1 MKEGECAM
9 ETRPNLDDQQ
19 NNAGLNSIEIDTIGE
34 ILNISMG
41 AAATAVSILL
51 NRQVSITTPS
61 VQVISSSDFEFSEL
75 EPALGIEIKY
85 VQGLFG
91 SNHMIMS
98 VKDIRAIV
106 QLLLGEG
113 YDDLS
118 GGDVPLDEIHV
129 SALGEVMNQMMGA
142 SCTALASFLD
152 REINISPPAPFE
164 LSGLNGKLWAEKQEL
179 IVAVGFKLTIEDLVD
194 SEFFTVMP
202 VPFAKELVNS
212 AMGFSGQET
221 VQEVSEITQVTGHT
235 QVPSPVIGDDYQVPK
250 TTSKPGP
257 ESAPKPA
264 AKTASAAVK
273 PAPAAVKPDH
283 LAGPAA
289 APKPAPVVTPKPVPE
304 TVIPKPV
311 AEPMPEPVPVEVSD
325 PEPEETYYQEP
336 EEMFDPEPAE
346 TPAPAVT
353 PRSAPLAAAR
363 PAPAAMQ
370 RPAAASISRAVPAAA
385 AHSTP
390 MVSPRSVPA
399 GGYAQ
404 DRVAPPKNVV
414 VKPLQFG
421 NLDMMDA
428 FSDEIDAVNLGLVMG
443 VDLNVTVEIG
453 RTRKQVK
460 EILSLRQGSIVELD
474 KQAGAPVDIMV
485 NGKLIAR
492 GDVVVIDD
500 NFGVRITEIVSS
512 AAQK

>member
-1 MKEGECAM
+1 M
-9 ETRPNLDDQQ
+9 ETRPNLDGQQ
-19 NNAGLNSIEIDTIGE
+19 NNTGLNSIEIDTIGE

-61 VQVISSSDFEFSEL
+61 VQVVFSSEFEFSEL

-85 VQGLFG
+85 IQGLFG
-91 SNHMIMS
+91 SNQMIMS
-98 VKDIRAIV
+98 VKDIRSIV
-106 QLLLGEG
+106 QLLLGEEFG
-113 YDDLS
+113 ALS
-118 GGDVPLDEIHV
+118 DGTDTPLDEIHV

-164 LSGLNGKLWAEKQEL
+164 LTGLNGKLWAEKQEL

-212 AMGFSGQET
+212 AMGFSGQES
-221 VQEVSEITQVTGHT
+221 VPEVSEVTQVTGHT
-235 QVPSPVIGDDYQVPK
+235 QVPVPVIGDDYQAPK
-250 TTSKPGP
+250 AMPKSAPIPSPIPGPIPGP
-257 ESAPKPA
+257 EPVPKPA
-264 AKTASAAVK
+264 AK
-273 PAPAAVKPDH
+273 PAPAAAKPAP
-283 LAGPAA
+283 LAAPLTGPVA
-289 APKPAPVVTPKPVPE
+289 APKPVPAQAVKPVPE
-304 TVIPKPV
+304 TVPKPV
-311 AEPMPEPVPVEVSD
+311 ADIVPEPV
-325 PEPEETYYQEP
+325 TAQ
-336 EEMFDPEPAE
+336 MFDPEPAE
-346 TPAPAVT
+346 VYYPESAEMFEPEPLETPAPAVA
-353 PRSAPLAAAR
+353 PRPAPVAAAR
-363 PAPAAMQ
+363 PAPAAVQ
-370 RPAAASISRAVPAAA
+370 RPAAAQVPRTIPAAA
-385 AHSTP
+385 ANP
-390 MVSPRSVPA
+390 ASPRSVPA

-404 DRVAPPKNVV
+404 DRAAQPKNVV

-428 FSDEIDAVNLGLVMG
+428 FSDEIDTVNLGLVMG

-500 NFGVRITEIVSS
+500 NFGVRITEIVSGT
-512 AAQK
+512 AQK

>member
-1 MKEGECAM
+1 M
-9 ETRPNLDDQQ
+9 ETRPGLDDQQ
-19 NNAGLNSIEIDTIGE
+19 TNAGLNSIEIDTIGE

-61 VQVISSSDFEFSEL
+61 VQVVHSSEFEFSEL

-91 SNHMIMS
+91 SNQMIMS

-106 QLLLGEG
+106 QLLLGEELG
-113 YDDLS
+113 DLS
-118 GGDVPLDEIHV
+118 DGSETPLDEIHV

-164 LSGLNGKLWAEKQEL
+164 IAGVNGKTWSENQDN

-202 VPFAKELVNS
+202 VSFARELVNS
-212 AMGFSGQET
+212 AMGISGQDV
-221 VQEVSEITQVTGHT
+221 VQEVSEISQVTGHM
-235 QVPSPVIGDDYQVPK
+235 QVPAPVIGEDYQEAM
-250 TTSKPGP
+250 TASKPAP
-257 ESAPKPA
+257 EPAP
-264 AKTASAAVK
+264 K
-273 PAPAAVKPDH
+273 PAPAAAKP
-283 LAGPAA
+283 APAPAA
-289 APKPAPVVTPKPVPE
+289 KPAPAAAKPAPAPKPAPAAAAKPVPE
-304 TVIPKPV
+304 TVSRPV
-311 AEPMPEPVPVEVSD
+311 PEAMPEPAPA
-325 PEPEETYYQEP
+325 
-336 EEMFDPEPAE
+336 EMYEPEPAE
-346 TPAPAVT
+346 FYDQEPAEEYYPEPAEMPAPAAA
-353 PRSAPLAAAR
+353 PRPAPVAAR
-363 PAPAAMQ
+363 PAPQAMP
-370 RPAAASISRAVPAAA
+370 RPAAAPAPRTVPAAA
-385 AHSTP
+385 PNPAP
-390 MVSPRSVPA
+390 MASPRSVPA
-399 GGYAQ
+399 GGYAL
-404 DRVAPPKNVV
+404 DRSAPRQNVV

-421 NLDMMDA
+421 NLDVMDA
-428 FSDEIDAVNLGLVMG
+428 FSDDIDSVNLGLVMG

-460 EILSLRQGSIVELD
+460 EILSLHQGSILELD

-500 NFGVRITEIVSS
+500 NFGVRITEIVTN
-512 AAQK
+512 AAQKQ

>member
-19 NNAGLNSIEIDTIGE
+19 TNAGLNSIEIDTIGE

-61 VQVISSSDFEFSEL
+61 VQVVPSSEFEFSEL

-91 SNHMIMS
+91 SNQMIMS
-98 VKDIRAIV
+98 VKDIKAIV
-106 QLLLGEG
+106 QLLLGEDFG
-113 YDDLS
+113 VLS
-118 GGDVPLDEIHV
+118 DGTEAPLDEIHV

-152 REINISPPAPFE
+152 REINISPPEPFE
-164 LSGLNGKLWAEKQEL
+164 LSGINEKLLTEEQDL

-202 VPFAKELVNS
+202 VPFARELVNS
-212 AMGFSGQET
+212 AMGISGQDMG
-221 VQEVSEITQVTGHT
+221 QEVSEISQVTGHT
-235 QVPSPVIGDDYQVPK
+235 QVPMPVIGDDYQATK
-250 TTSKPGP
+250 
-257 ESAPKPA
+257 
-264 AKTASAAVK
+264 
-273 PAPAAVKPDH
+273 
-283 LAGPAA
+283 A
-289 APKPAPVVTPKPVPE
+289 APKPAPEAAPKPAPAAAPKSAPAVAPKSSPAVTNRPAPE
-304 TVIPKPV
+304 TVSRHVP
-311 AEPMPEPVPVEVSD
+311 ESMPEPAPAQV
-325 PEPEETYYQEP
+325 
-336 EEMFDPEPAE
+336 FDPEPAE
-346 TPAPAVT
+346 AFNQEPEETFYQEPEETFYQEPAEMPAPAVT
-353 PRSAPLAAAR
+353 PRPAPAAAAR
-363 PAPAAMQ
+363 PAPAVMQ
-370 RPAAASISRAVPAAA
+370 RPAAAVTPRAVPSAIPKPA
-385 AHSTP
+385 P
-390 MVSPRSVPA
+390 MASPRSVPA
-399 GGYAQ
+399 GGNAQ
-404 DRVAPPKNVV
+404 DRGAPRQNVV